1 MCIFVH
7 DVLPANRKVFRHPMN
22 YKKVARDFVDVLG
35 LSTPPIAISF
45 CDKRPDSIPFFEST
59 YPKPTADGRT
69 GAVSAGCV
77 FWVKSI
83 DRTFATSPED
93 HANCSIGSLTHGFI
107 SLEEA
112 GSRADVVAIT
122 EANWVDPE
130 IFPDLPTVESRSS
143 AIIYGPLSDSDRDP
157 DVVFLRLIGKQ
168 VMQLHA
174 AVPSLR
180 FEGKP
185 QCHIIAIA
193 KELGEVAVSV
203 GCMLS
208 RVRTGIPTAEV
219 TCAIPGRKVTEV
231 IRALKQSRQADL
243 LVASYASEDS
253 RRF

>member
-1 MCIFVH
+1 
-7 DVLPANRKVFRHPMN
+7 MN
-22 YKKVARDFVDVLG
+22 YREMAKEFVNVLG

-45 CDKRPDSIPFFEST
+45 CDERPDSIPFFESI
-59 YPKPTADGRT
+59 YPEPTADGRT

-93 HANCSIGSLTHGFI
+93 HGNCSVGSLTHGLI
-107 SLEEA
+107 DLEEA
-112 GSRADVVAIT
+112 GSRADVVAMC
-122 EANWVDPE
+122 EANWVDPG
-130 IFPDLPTVESRSS
+130 IFPDLPTVKSRSS
-143 AIIYGPLSDSDRDP
+143 AIIYGPLSDCDRDP

-168 VMQLHA
+168 IMQLHA

-208 RVRTGIPTAEV
+208 RVRTGIPAAEV
-219 TCAIPGRKVTEV
+219 TCAVPGGKLTEV
-231 IRALKQSRQADL
+231 IDALKQSRESDL
-243 LVASYASEDS
+243 LVASYAGEDS